1 MIHAPLFALT
11 NLTAD
16 VDRSSVVG
24 DWGFEPLRKAES
36 LQPQGGVTKRARRTK
51 MLPATDAAPEFSRVL
66 EASTGSLQKAHRER
80 ELRITTPDFFSS
92 TTVSKRVR
100 AAEPLA
106 TVLPS
111 ALLGGGVAAGP
122 ASIAGSREAPNLVVP
137 DAVVLNAPEEARQ
150 ASPKPVGP
158 RAVLFDG
165 TEPPSRVV
173 ADAVLR
179 DGPQVSPAPTVVLE
193 VAATSEVAV
202 DRGAAKRLPTAAPA
216 APPLALSDESV
227 DISNVQVPDP
237 VVSEPAVRAVS
248 ERATG
253 ATVEAPQVGEADWS
267 RAAVA
272 VASPA
277 VFNTRTAGPT
287 PPRMARAESPRSLS
301 PVVPD
306 VAAPIEA
313 RAQAPETVVAASRAS
328 AAAPVATSFALSD
341 ESVEIPNVVVAD
353 SVVSD
358 KPEVAMP
365 PLTLVVPHAVV
376 MDAPQLARAESPRSL
391 SPVAPD
397 VAAPIEARAQGPETV
412 VAASRASA
420 AAPVA
425 TSFALSDESVEIP
438 NVVVADSVVSD
449 KPEVAMP
456 PLTLAVP
463 HAVVMDAPQLARAE
477 SPRFLSPVVP
487 DVSAPIEAEAPAPET
502 VVAASRASAAAPVAT
517 SPALSDESVEIPNV
531 VTDAVTQGA
540 APSESMGA
548 PVETKVV
555 KEGTPTGPPIASAA
569 PREGQETPN
578 RVPHLVVGAEATSTP
593 GPRVASSSQ
602 LAPPPAPAD
611 VMKGS
616 PGSVPITEP
625 TVLQAP
631 LLANPEALPV
641 ILDSD
646 QVIAPPNLA
655 LDELDDPVRSRRR
668 LVDVAPELAEAQ
680 ARPADVASADR
691 PALER
696 LESGIAAPAAE
707 SGPVREPEAQDAPE
721 LVQGTVEVQVEDL
734 RVQVDVRPDGVT
746 VEVFGTSSAVA
757 AVGDL
762 TADLGA
768 ALSQGGDNLR
778 RYAAHVVPPE
788 AEKRGT
794 VSRASRAVAA
804 ALGARISLFA

>member
-80 ELRITTPDFFSS
+80 ELRITTPDFSSS

-301 PVVPD
+301 PV
-306 VAAPIEA
+306 
-313 RAQAPETVVAASRAS
+313 
-328 AAAPVATSFALSD
+328 
-341 ESVEIPNVVVAD
+341 
-353 SVVSD
+353 
-358 KPEVAMP
+358 
-365 PLTLVVPHAVV
+365 
-376 MDAPQLARAESPRSL
+376 
-391 SPVAPD
+391 APD

-456 PLTLAVP
+456 PLTLVVP

-707 SGPVREPEAQDAPE
+707 SGPVREPEDQDAPE

>member
-287 PPRMARAESPRSLS
+287 PPRM
-301 PVVPD
+301 
-306 VAAPIEA
+306 
-313 RAQAPETVVAASRAS
+313 
-328 AAAPVATSFALSD
+328 
-341 ESVEIPNVVVAD
+341 
-353 SVVSD
+353 
-358 KPEVAMP
+358 
-365 PLTLVVPHAVV
+365 
-376 MDAPQLARAESPRSL
+376 ARAESPRSL

>member
-80 ELRITTPDFFSS
+80 ELRITTPDFSSS

-301 PVVPD
+301 PV
-306 VAAPIEA
+306 
-313 RAQAPETVVAASRAS
+313 
-328 AAAPVATSFALSD
+328 
-341 ESVEIPNVVVAD
+341 
-353 SVVSD
+353 
-358 KPEVAMP
+358 
-365 PLTLVVPHAVV
+365 
-376 MDAPQLARAESPRSL
+376 
-391 SPVAPD
+391 APD

-425 TSFALSDESVEIP
+425 TSF
-438 NVVVADSVVSD
+438 
-449 KPEVAMP
+449 
-456 PLTLAVP
+456 
-463 HAVVMDAPQLARAE
+463 
-477 SPRFLSPVVP
+477 
-487 DVSAPIEAEAPAPET
+487 
-502 VVAASRASAAAPVAT
+502 
-517 SPALSDESVEIPNV
+517 ALSDESVEIPNV

>member
-80 ELRITTPDFFSS
+80 ELRITTPDFSSS

-301 PVVPD
+301 PV
-306 VAAPIEA
+306 
-313 RAQAPETVVAASRAS
+313 
-328 AAAPVATSFALSD
+328 
-341 ESVEIPNVVVAD
+341 
-353 SVVSD
+353 
-358 KPEVAMP
+358 
-365 PLTLVVPHAVV
+365 
-376 MDAPQLARAESPRSL
+376 
-391 SPVAPD
+391 APD

-425 TSFALSDESVEIP
+425 TSF
-438 NVVVADSVVSD
+438 
-449 KPEVAMP
+449 
-456 PLTLAVP
+456 
-463 HAVVMDAPQLARAE
+463 
-477 SPRFLSPVVP
+477 
-487 DVSAPIEAEAPAPET
+487 
-502 VVAASRASAAAPVAT
+502 
-517 SPALSDESVEIPNV
+517 ALSDESVEIPNV

-707 SGPVREPEAQDAPE
+707 SGPVREPEDQDAPE